1 MAVSIR
7 KGDTVQVL
15 AGKFRGQQGAVLR
28 VDRASSRVTVERIN
42 MIKKHQTPNAQNRQ
56 GGIIEREAPIH
67 LSNVALVHKGKTTRV
82 GFRVVNGRKVRWSR
96 RHDEAIDG

>member
-28 VDRASSRVTVERIN
+28 VDRATSRVSVERIN
-42 MIKKHQTPNAQNRQ
+42 MIKKHQKPNAQNRQ

-67 LSNVALVHKGKTTRV
+67 LSNVALVQPSESPWNAGSPSIPLQKPASIVSPG
-82 GFRVVNGRKVRWSR
+82 
-96 RHDEAIDG
+96 